1 MKILRV
7 LLVDDDPKFLDFASG
22 TLTSA
27 KYSVSSASDFEAA
40 AEALEGYKGKTV
52 VLSDLNV
59 KRQSALV
66 FLRDSHKKYGHVPFT
81 ILARSPSLESV
92 IEALKQGAYDFLRK
106 PVSPDILRHS
116 VARSVEK
123 MNLTLEAEKQ
133 ENETRRFL
141 ERSRAELERV
151 KDISNFKGFL
161 ISTTAHDFNSTL
173 TVLDGYNHF
182 LKDRCKACRE
192 PGAANLQEQTQRS
205 ITRLRAMTATLM
217 DYEAAE
223 RGELHLTSKE
233 IDLTALLKDCI
244 SFYKPYAEQKQV
256 DMGLEE
262 QVPSLT
268 VHGDSVRVMQ
278 VMDNLLY
285 NAVKFTPSRGE
296 IRVGAKPEGGRV
308 ATIWVRD
315 TGVGIPKKVL
325 EKIFGESVSVSD
337 KDGISRMGLGLSIC
351 RRLIEAQNGRI
362 WLESTP
368 GKGTVVSFSLPRK

>member
-7 LLVDDDPKFLDFASG
+7 LLVDDDPAFLDFAG
-22 TLTSA
+22 RTLTEA
-27 KYSVSSASDFEAA
+27 KYSVSFVSDLEEAA
-40 AEALEGYKGKTV
+40 AALEGFKGKAV

-59 KRQSALV
+59 KKHPALE
-66 FLRDSHKKYGHVPFT
+66 FLRESLKKYPYVPFT
-81 ILARSPSLESV
+81 LLAQSPSLESV

-106 PVSPDILRHS
+106 PVSPDILCHS

-123 MNLTLEAEKQ
+123 NLTLEGEKQ
-133 ENETRRFL
+133 ENETRRLL

-182 LKDRCKACRE
+182 LKERFKDCRE
-192 PGAANLQEQTQRS
+192 PGATNLQEQTQRS

-223 RGELHLTSKE
+223 RGELCLTSKE
-233 IDLTALLKDCI
+233 FDLTALLKDCI

-296 IRVGAKPEGGRV
+296 IRVGAKPEGGEV
-308 ATIWVRD
+308 ATVWVRD
-315 TGVGIPKKVL
+315 TGVGIPKKVQ

-337 KDGISRMGLGLSIC
+337 RDGNPRMGLGLSIC
-351 RRLIEAQNGRI
+351 RRLIEAQNGKIR
-362 WLESTP
+362 LESTP

>member
-7 LLVDDDPKFLDFASG
+7 LLVDDDPKFLDFAGG

-27 KYSVSSASDFEAA
+27 KYSVSSVSDFEAA
-40 AEALEGYKGKTV
+40 AAALDDFRGKAV

-66 FLRDSHKKYGHVPFT
+66 FLRESHKKYGHVPFT
-81 ILARSPSLESV
+81 ILAQSPSLESV

-133 ENETRRFL
+133 DNETRRLL
-141 ERSRAELERV
+141 ERSRAEVERV
-151 KDISNFKGFL
+151 KNISSFKGFL

-182 LKDRCKACRE
+182 LKERCKECRE
-192 PGAANLQEQTQRS
+192 PGATNLREQTQRS

-223 RGELHLTSKE
+223 RGELRLTSKKF
-233 IDLTALLKDCI
+233 DLTALLKDCVT
-244 SFYKPYAEQKQV
+244 FYKPYAEQKQV

-262 QVPSLT
+262 QLPSLT
-268 VHGDSVRVMQ
+268 VHGDPARVMQ

-285 NAVKFTPSRGE
+285 NAVKFTPSKGE
-296 IRVGAKPEGGRV
+296 IRVGAKPEGEGV
-308 ATIWVRD
+308 ATVWVRD
-315 TGVGIPKKVL
+315 TGVGIPRKIQD
-325 EKIFGESVSVSD
+325 KIFGESVSVSD
-337 KDGISRMGLGLSIC
+337 EDGSSRMGLGLSIC
-351 RRLIEAQNGRI
+351 RKLIEAQNGKI
-362 WLESTP
+362 WLESTQ
-368 GKGTVVSFSLPRK
+368 GKGTVVSFSLPRQ